1 MMLLCDVGNARIK
14 WALASDRG
22 GLERGAALMHRDHHS
37 LSAELERSLASLGPV
52 ERVVACSV
60 ASPDVN
66 ESLEKCARDLWS
78 LSPQW
83 MPARRR
89 GWGVQCAYA
98 APESMGADRWAMLVG
113 ARRRHPGG
121 ACVASCGTAVTV
133 DLLGGEGRH
142 LGGVILPGVSL
153 MRRTLVENTA
163 LIAPSTGKVAAFPD
177 NTPDA
182 VATGTALAAAS
193 TVDRLFEELRRTSG
207 PDVVCVLCGGDAEE
221 VRALMV
227 RDALVRRGL
236 VLEGLAVMACEEP

>member
-1 MMLLCDVGNARIK
+1 MLLCDVGNTRIK

-22 GLERGAALMHRDHHS
+22 RLEPAAALVHRDRRS
-37 LSAELERSLASLGPV
+37 VSAELERNLASLGRV

-60 ASPDVN
+60 ASPDVD
-66 ESLEKCARDLWS
+66 ESLESCARDLWS

-83 MPARRR
+83 MPARRW
-89 GWGVQCAYA
+89 GWGVRCAYA

-121 ACVASCGTAVTV
+121 ACVVSCGTAVTV
-133 DLLGGEGRH
+133 DLLDGAGRH

-153 MRRTLVENTA
+153 MRRSLAENTA
-163 LIAPSTGKVAAFPD
+163 LISPSTGKVAAVPD

-182 VATGTALAAAS
+182 VATGTVLAAAS
-193 TVDRLFEELRRTSG
+193 TVDRLFEELRRLSG
-207 PDVVCVLCGGDAEE
+207 PDVVCILCGGDAED
-221 VRALMV
+221 VRGLMV
-227 RDALVRRGL
+227 RDAVVRHCL

>member
-1 MMLLCDVGNARIK
+1 MMLVCDVGNTRIK

-22 GLERGAALMHRDHHS
+22 RLEPAAALVHRDPHAV
-37 LSAELERSLASLGPV
+37 SAELERRLASLGRV

-60 ASPDVN
+60 ASPDLGERL
-66 ESLEKCARDLWS
+66 ESCARDLWS
-78 LSPQW
+78 LSVQW

-121 ACVASCGTAVTV
+121 ACVVGCGTAVTV
-133 DLLGGEGRH
+133 DLLDGEGRH

-153 MRRTLVENTA
+153 MRRSLAESTA

-182 VATGTALAAAS
+182 VATGTVLAAAS
-193 TVDRLFEELRRTSG
+193 TADRLFAELRRSSG
-207 PDVVCVLCGGDAEE
+207 PDVVCILCGGDAEE
-221 VRALMV
+221 VRGLMV
-227 RDALVRRGL
+227 RDALVRPGL